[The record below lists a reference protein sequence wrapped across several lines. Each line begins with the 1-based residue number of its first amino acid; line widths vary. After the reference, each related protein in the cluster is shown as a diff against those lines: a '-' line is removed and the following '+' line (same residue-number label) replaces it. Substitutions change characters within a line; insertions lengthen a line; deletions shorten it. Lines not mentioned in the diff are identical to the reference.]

1 MKSNTTSHI
10 SRIKK
15 HIKEL
20 LPDMRSGNLS
30 PVIKEMKRNGVD
42 IDEFSQTLRNI
53 IRYRLLIE
61 LNSDEP
67 PTRSFICRYALNL
80 LTNELIFMPKDDIEA
95 KIYFKLSFALRITG
109 KKNHNRNKNKIITND
124 SKNYYTI

>member
-1 MKSNTTSHI
+1 MPHKKQNMKRNTKSHI

-15 HIKEL
+15 YIMEL

-30 PVIKEMKRNGVD
+30 PIIKEISRNGVD
-42 IDEFSQTLRNI
+42 IDEFSQALRNI

-61 LNSDEP
+61 LNSEEP

-95 KIYFKLSFALRITG
+95 KIYFKLSFALRIAG
-109 KKNHNRNKNKIITND
+109 KSNP
-124 SKNYYTI
+124 

>member
-1 MKSNTTSHI
+1 MKRNTTSHI

-15 HIKEL
+15 YIKEL

-67 PTRSFICRYALNL
+67 PNRSFICRYALNL

-109 KKNHNRNKNKIITND
+109 KNNP
-124 SKNYYTI
+124 